1 MMEGHGLGSNW
12 ISNRLLLGI
21 LCLLVELIAVEAYAA
36 AQALPGLL
44 NRLSRNRLRLC
55 LP

>member
-21 LCLLVELIAVEAYAA
+21 LCLLVELLRSKLTLQLKLTWSSESSVAI
-36 AQALPGLL
+36 
-44 NRLSRNRLRLC
+44 SLRLC